1 MIIGPRTCCIGGMLM
16 VMSPEY
22 VMLLFTEKMGHYFLY
37 AAAALMGTGS
47 LVMKGMCNLKM

>member
-1 MIIGPRTCCIGGMLM
+1 MR
-16 VMSPEY
+16 VRSHEY

-37 AAAALMGTGS
+37 AAAALMGTGA